1 MHRKN
6 STQKEKRAAR
16 RFPIIKNLPELSE
29 DLKHKTYVD
38 ANPKEIKDPYM
49 KPFGKSPKAKGKTPV
64 GSPQRTKTPQRSKS
78 PESPQ
83 RTKTPESPQRTKTPQ
98 KPKTP
103 QSKTPKRI
111 LIKMTVVQLK
121 AELKKQGKPVS
132 GKKADLIKRLQS
144 DNEPSQQPS
153 PPQKSKT
160 DYSKMTVVQL
170 KAELKK
176 QGKPVSGKKADL
188 IKRLQRDTPSS
199 KSPEK
204 KESPKKEQGKTSKSD
219 RTAYQKMTVV
229 QLRAE
234 LKKQGKPVSGKKADL
249 IKRLLK

>member
-132 GKKADLIKRLQS
+132 GKKADLIKRL
-144 DNEPSQQPS
+144 
-153 PPQKSKT
+153 
-160 DYSKMTVVQL
+160 L
-170 KAELKK
+170 K
-176 QGKPVSGKKADL
+176 
-188 IKRLQRDTPSS
+188 
-199 KSPEK
+199 
-204 KESPKKEQGKTSKSD
+204 
-219 RTAYQKMTVV
+219 
-229 QLRAE
+229 
-234 LKKQGKPVSGKKADL
+234 
-249 IKRLLK
+249 